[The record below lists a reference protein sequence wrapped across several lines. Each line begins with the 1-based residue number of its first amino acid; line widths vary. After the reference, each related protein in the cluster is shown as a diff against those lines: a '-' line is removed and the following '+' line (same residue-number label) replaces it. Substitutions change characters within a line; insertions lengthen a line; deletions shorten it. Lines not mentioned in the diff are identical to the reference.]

1 MSKSPRTVLYEQLP
15 LRIDSFKEYI
25 IQIKNMKKIFPFLFA
40 SALLAS
46 CAPDRQAQ
54 EGLCQTE
61 INSLYQELPFDMPVL
76 QLPEFPARRVSIV
89 DYGAISDGT
98 TLNTQ
103 AIQAAID
110 DVSAQGGGYVDIPA
124 GIWITGPIV
133 LKNNVCLHTA
143 HNALIQFTA
152 DFYKYPIIDA
162 SFEGV
167 DTKRCQSPISAISAE
182 NIAII
187 GQGVFNGTGDA
198 WRPLKKSKVTS
209 AQWKAKI
216 EQGGVLSDDGNTWW
230 PTEGAKY
237 AQQFCR
243 DQNVPE
249 GFTTDEEWEY
259 VRAFLRPVMV
269 NLIKCKNILLD
280 GVTFEN
286 SPAWNLH
293 PLMCENVIM
302 NNLTVRNP
310 WYSQNGDGVDVE
322 SCKNT
327 IIRNCNFDVGDDAI
341 CMKSGKNEDGRK
353 RAIPTENV
361 IVDGCTVYHG
371 HGGFV
376 VGSEMSGGISN
387 IYVADCLFIGTDVG
401 LRFKSTRGRGG
412 IVENIHIKNINM
424 ANIATDPLLFDL
436 FYGGKGAGEETDEE
450 IAARAA
456 APVPEVTIETPQFKD
471 IYIENIMCNGAKRAM
486 YFNGLPEMKIKNVH
500 ISNAVIKADKGAEF
514 HQTDG
519 LTINNM
525 QIINKT
531 GEPVFF
537 NEVTN
542 LKTENISD
550 AHNNIIA
557 INNK

>member
-1 MSKSPRTVLYEQLP
+1 
-15 LRIDSFKEYI
+15 
-25 IQIKNMKKIFPFLFA
+25 MKKILPLLFVG
-40 SALLAS
+40 ALLAS
-46 CAPDRQAQ
+46 CAPARQAQ
-54 EGLCQTE
+54 EGLRQVE
-61 INSLYQELPFDMPVL
+61 INSLYQGLPFDMPVL

-110 DVSAQGGGYVDIPA
+110 DISAQGGGYVDIPA

-143 HNALIQFTA
+143 HNALVQFTA
-152 DFYKYPIIDA
+152 DFYQYPIIDA

-167 DTKRCQSPISAISAE
+167 DTKRCQSPISAVGAE
-182 NIAII
+182 NIAIT

-216 EQGGVLSDDGNTWW
+216 GQGGVLSDDGNTWW

-249 GFTTDEEWEY
+249 GFTTAEEWEY

-269 NLIKCKNILLD
+269 NFIKCKNILLD

-293 PLMCENVIM
+293 PLMCENVIL

-412 IVENIHIKNINM
+412 IVENIYIKDINM
-424 ANIATDPLLFDL
+424 ANIPTDPLLFDL

-456 APVPEVTIETPQFKD
+456 APVPEVTIETPQFKN

-486 YFNGLPEMKIKNVH
+486 YFNGLPEMKIQNVH

-514 HQTDG
+514 RQTDG
-519 LTINNM
+519 LTISNM
-525 QIINKT
+525 QIINKE

-537 NEVTN
+537 HEVTN